1 MAISMG
7 LNRRQFL
14 AAAVAAQAAAQTR
27 PELQTAPAPH
37 STPPLCLYSQ
47 VVVKVEYADLPP
59 VLKGMGFDGCD
70 LSVQAGGHVRPD
82 MASLD
87 LVRAV
92 EHLRGAGIDVPVI
105 STALTSVQD
114 PNANEVL
121 GIAGI
126 IKIPLFRPGHWRYGD
141 GDVMTRLSEVRR
153 DVTQLG
159 GMGRA
164 AGLAMAFH
172 NQAGDSVGASVWD
185 TNAVISGM
193 DPRAVGYDFDIAAAV
208 AEGGDEGWSVALR
221 LALPRIKMVTAADF
235 YWAKMDGGGWR
246 MTPCPLGEG
255 MVDWPR
261 FCATLAR
268 ANFQGPISLHLDY
281 HPASDV
287 SAIER
292 DLAFLKK
299 QIAAA
304 YSKTG

>member
-1 MAISMG
+1 MA
-7 LNRRQFL
+7 LTRRQFL
-14 AAAVAAQAAAQTR
+14 AAGVVAQAAAQSR
-27 PELQTAPAPH
+27 PGIQTAPAPR
-37 STPPLCLYSQ
+37 STPPICLYSQ
-47 VVVKVEYADLPP
+47 AVVKVEYADLAP

-92 EHLRGAGIDVPVI
+92 ESLRGAGIDVPVI
-105 STALTSVQD
+105 TTALTSAED
-114 PNANEVL
+114 PNAREVL
-121 GIAGI
+121 GVAGI
-126 IKIPLFRPGHWRYGD
+126 IKIPLFRPGQWRYGD
-141 GDVMTRLSEVRR
+141 ADVMSRLSEVRR
-153 DVTQLG
+153 DVSLLG
-159 GMGRA
+159 GLGRA

-185 TNAVISGM
+185 TDAIIRAM
-193 DPRAVGYDFDIAAAV
+193 DPRAVGYDFDIGAAT
-208 AEGGDEGWSVALR
+208 AEGGAGGWSVALR

-235 YWAKMDGGGWR
+235 YWAKADGGGWK
-246 MTPCPLGEG
+246 MTPCPLGDG
-255 MVDWPR
+255 MVDWPG

-287 SAIER
+287 AAIER
-292 DLAFLKK
+292 DLEFLRR

-304 YSKTG
+304 YPKAG

>member
-1 MAISMG
+1 MISMTFT
-7 LNRRQFL
+7 RRQFL
-14 AAAVAAQAAAQTR
+14 AAAAAAQAAAQSR
-27 PELQTAPAPH
+27 PGVMTAPMPR

-47 VVVKVEYADLPP
+47 AVVKVEYADLAPI
-59 VLKGMGFDGCD
+59 LKGMGFDGCD

-92 EHLRGAGIDVPVI
+92 ESLRGAGIDVPVI
-105 STALTSVQD
+105 TTALTSAQD
-114 PNANEVL
+114 PDAREVL

-126 IKIPLFRPGHWRYGD
+126 VKVPLFRPGHWKYGD
-141 GDVMTRLSEVRR
+141 ADIMARLSEVRR
-153 DVTQLG
+153 DISLLG
-159 GMGRA
+159 GLGRA

-185 TNAVISGM
+185 TDTMIRTM
-193 DPRAVGYDFDIAAAV
+193 DPQAVGYDFDIGAAT
-208 AEGGDEGWSVALR
+208 AEGGAEGWSVALR
-221 LALPRIKMVTAADF
+221 LALPRLKMVTAADF
-235 YWAKMDGGGWR
+235 YWAKADGGGWK

-281 HPASDV
+281 HPANDV
-287 SAIER
+287 AAIQR
-292 DLAFLKK
+292 DLEFLKK

-304 YSKTG
+304 YPRTA